1 MRILHLLPMNKLS
14 GAERVG
20 LLICKHMTGVESFVL
35 TGGEELANVFIKEG
49 IEAYPV
55 HFSIKNMLGLTSRLK
70 AFIEEKNIDLIHAH
84 DNLASLAAI
93 ITQKRYG
100 LTIKVVSHIHSCYPW
115 LKSKGVH
122 YWIDRWIR
130 PRYDYN
136 IACGKIV
143 FDYYQA
149 NATYF
154 KSEATTILSNA
165 IDCEGLTNVSVSR
178 INEIKER
185 FNLESNQTIIGYI
198 GRLVELKGIIPFIK
212 ALSSFHEDFH
222 DCKFLIVGSGEQED
236 EVKQL
241 VEELGLADLFIFAG
255 FQSDVYPFYQLMDI
269 FFLPSL
275 YEGLPMVL
283 LEAVGSGV
291 PTISMN
297 VGSIEEVIIPEKTGV
312 LIEPNDYNEFVKQLV
327 RFKNDASL
335 REQVAKNGAEHVQ
348 SKFNINEYNCLLK
361 SIYEQIMG

>member
-1 MRILHLLPMNKLS
+1 MRVLHLLPMNKLS
-14 GAERVG
+14 GAERMG

-35 TGGEELANVFIKEG
+35 TGGEELAKVFINEG
-49 IEAYPV
+49 VEAYPV

-93 ITQKRYG
+93 LTQKRYG
-100 LTIKVVSHIHSCYPW
+100 LTIKVVAHIHNCYPW
-115 LKSKGVH
+115 LITGGIIQK
-122 YWIDRWIR
+122 IDRWVR
-130 PRYDYN
+130 PQYDHN

-154 KSEATTILSNA
+154 KPEKTTILSNA
-165 IDCEGLTNVSVSR
+165 IDLESLESVSTHR
-178 INEIKER
+178 VNELKET
-185 FNLESNQTIIGYI
+185 FNLPSNQTIIGYI
-198 GRLVELKGIIPFIK
+198 GRLSEQKGMIPFIK
-212 ALSSFHEDFH
+212 ALPPFKEAFQ

-312 LIEPNDYNEFVKQLV
+312 LIEPNNHNEFVKYLV
-327 RFKNDASL
+327 RFKNDVSL

-348 SKFNINEYNCLLK
+348 SKFNINEYNRLLK
-361 SIYEQIMG
+361 AVYGQIVG